1 MRKIGDWAAKL
12 MGDAVRSW
20 HRSTLDEDA
29 FLAAQVALSYLLFGV
44 LWILLSDRLVASVAH
59 HPAVLSRIQTLKGW
73 AFVATTAVFLYLLVR
88 SAVTARRKLRRRKE
102 ETDRFLRTLI
112 ANIPGVAYAC
122 RDDPDWTMTYMSD
135 GAAGLTGYTAE
146 ELTAHGPPTYGEL
159 IVESDRQRVR
169 EEVRGALVGRRT
181 FQLEYHI
188 RTKDGDIRRV
198 WEQGQ
203 GVFGEGGRF
212 RRLEG
217 FICDVT
223 DIQQMVDQV
232 RSERPELRPRTSS
245 RVVRRRGVVVG
256 DNLRT

>member
-1 MRKIGDWAAKL
+1 MSKIGDTVANL
-12 MGDAVRSW
+12 MSDALRSW
-20 HRSTLDEDA
+20 YRSTLDEDA

-44 LWILLSDRLVASVAH
+44 LWIILSDRLVASVANN
-59 HPAVLSRIQTLKGW
+59 PEVLSRIQTLKGW
-73 AFVATTAVFLYLLVR
+73 AFVAATSVFLFLLVR
-88 SAVTARRKLRRRKE
+88 SAVTARRRLRRRTE

-135 GAAGLTGYTAE
+135 GVAGLTGYTAD
-146 ELTAHGPPTYGEL
+146 ELTARGQPTYGEL

-169 EEVRGALVGRRT
+169 EEVRRALVARRT
-181 FQLEYHI
+181 FRLDYHI
-188 RTKDGDIRRV
+188 RTKDGQIRRV

-223 DIQQMVDQV
+223 DLQQMVGQV
-232 RSERPELRPRTSS
+232 RTA
-245 RVVRRRGVVVG
+245 
-256 DNLRT
+256 

>member
-1 MRKIGDWAAKL
+1 MNKIGDTGAKL
-12 MGDAVRSW
+12 VGDAIRSW
-20 HRSTLDEDA
+20 HRSTRDEDA

-59 HPAVLSRIQTLKGW
+59 QPDILSRIQTLKGW
-73 AFVATTAVFLYLLVR
+73 AFVAATAVFLYLFVR
-88 SAVTARRKLRRRKE
+88 SAVTARRRLRRRKE
-102 ETDRFLRTLI
+102 ETDRFLKTLI

-122 RDDPDWTMTYMSD
+122 HDDPDWTMTYMSD

-169 EEVRGALVGRRT
+169 DEVRRALVGRRT

-188 RTKDGDIRRV
+188 RTKSGDVRRV

-203 GVFGEGGRF
+203 GVYGEGGRF

-223 DIQQMVDQV
+223 ELQQTGDRV
-232 RSERPELRPRTSS
+232 RTA
-245 RVVRRRGVVVG
+245 
-256 DNLRT
+256 